1 MATMF
6 SRRHP
11 YLFFLLTFTAMISAS
26 AIVLSLLGLASQHRS
41 DIGFGQKV
49 GVIEITGVIADS
61 RKILEQIRTFRKNSA
76 VKSIVVRIDSPGGG
90 VGPSQEI
97 YQEIRKTVAQKKVI
111 ASMGGIAASGGYYIA
126 AAADGIVANPG
137 TITGSIGVILGYT
150 NFEQLF
156 QKIGLRPVVVKSG
169 EYKDIASP
177 VRDMTDAEKEILQ
190 NFSDTVH
197 AQFIDHVA
205 EARQLPAEEVR
216 KFADGRIFSGET
228 AKDLKLI
235 DRLGNFEDAVEWA
248 GRLGGITG
256 DITTVY
262 PPEEKLPFLKYL
274 VDAMAQQIK
283 TFLAQKETAL
293 LTDEIAGGY
302 VYQPAAGR

>member
-1 MATMF
+1 MGAMF

-11 YLFFLLTFTAMISAS
+11 YLFFLLTFSAIISGS
-26 AIVLSLLGLASQHRS
+26 AIVLSLMGLVSQSRS

-61 RKILEQIRTFRKNSA
+61 RQILEQIRDFRKNSA

-97 YQEIRKTVAQKKVI
+97 YQEIRKTVQQKKVI

-177 VRDMTDAEKEILQ
+177 VREMTDAEKEILQ
-190 NFSDTVH
+190 QFSDTVH
-197 AQFIDHVA
+197 AQFINHVA
-205 EARQLPAEEVR
+205 EARHLTVAEVR
-216 KFADGRIFSGET
+216 EMADGRIFSGET
-228 AKDLKLI
+228 AKDLKLV
-235 DRLGNFEDAVEWA
+235 DRLGNLEDAVEWA

-274 VDAMAQQIK
+274 VDTAAQQIRI
-283 TFLAQKETAL
+283 FLTQKDTAL
-293 LTDEIAGGY
+293 LTEEITGGY
-302 VYQPAAGR
+302 VYAPAACR